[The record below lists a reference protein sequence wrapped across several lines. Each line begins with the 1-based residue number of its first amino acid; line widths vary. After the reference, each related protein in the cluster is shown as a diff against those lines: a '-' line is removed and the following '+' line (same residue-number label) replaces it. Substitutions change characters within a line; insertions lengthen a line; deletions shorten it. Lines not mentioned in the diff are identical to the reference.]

1 MLGAIWSRQASAEGK
16 QPSVLSTTPSTS
28 TNNSVLFEGRFT
40 NENMH
45 ATPEEGGNAIAESRE
60 VLPKW
65 TCLQCPKPFG
75 TYVVSS
81 WRRDLIVFILGTVTG
96 MVLFVC
102 STLASSM
109 QKTEVVPHGCPMES
123 MSTDNSSGILLPNA
137 SAGSHDPA
145 GRYAFVQMAYDIPG
159 VRSNQVWKV
168 MAMARTLMRFS
179 DYPLVVL
186 TNSTH
191 LPDGVPLGQAL
202 ERLNAQVLPLQDMT
216 ASAELGPLHR
226 FAVLKLQI
234 WLLTQ
239 YEKLVWLDT
248 DAILVRS
255 MDWLFERQPL
265 WGQRDDPSCQFREQ
279 TKEDEVLSSSIL
291 LIAPSKETF
300 DGLKRF
306 AEKGPQDW
314 WENDGQALIQQYFHR
329 EKHPVRLLDG
339 MDAAD
344 GICLGRTPGVPYS
357 SPGPWNLPA
366 FVHRSSWRNEC
377 FDFDVGRQQVKRH
390 GKIVNICHFHPLGS
404 YWRDMFCDALR
415 ITKTGTNNTDTF
427 CDDYYW
433 HNKD

>member
-1 MLGAIWSRQASAEGK
+1 MS
-16 QPSVLSTTPSTS
+16 STTPST
-28 TNNSVLFEGRFT
+28 TTDNSSLEGRNT
-40 NENMH
+40 KVH
-45 ATPEEGGNAIAESRE
+45 ASAEEEGEAIAEDRD
-60 VLPKW
+60 VLPRRAF
-65 TCLQCPKPFG
+65 LPCPTPLA
-75 TYVVSS
+75 THVASS
-81 WRRDLIVFILGTVTG
+81 WRRDLAVFILGSITG
-96 MVLFVC
+96 MVLFLC
-102 STLASSM
+102 STMASST
-109 QKTEVVPHGCPMES
+109 QRIELAPHGCPMETL
-123 MSTDNSSGILLPNA
+123 STDNSSGVLLPNA
-137 SAGSHDPA
+137 STGSHDPG

-202 ERLNAQVLPLQDMT
+202 ERLNAQVLPLQDRWPSLAT
-216 ASAELGPLHR
+216 SKELKPLHR
-226 FAVLKLQI
+226 FAYLKLQI

-239 YEKLVWLDT
+239 YEKLIWLDT

-255 MDWLFERQPL
+255 MDWLFERQPI
-265 WGQRDDPSCQFREQ
+265 WGQRDDPLCQFREQ
-279 TKEDEVLSSSIL
+279 MEKDEVLSSSIL
-291 LIAPSKETF
+291 LIAPSHETF
-300 DGLKRF
+300 NGLRRF
-306 AEKGPQDW
+306 AEARPQDW
-314 WENDGQALIQQYFHR
+314 WENDAQALIQGYFHQV
-329 EKHPVRLLDG
+329 KHPIRLLDG
-339 MDAAD
+339 TDAAD
-344 GICLGRTPGVPYS
+344 GNCLGRMPGVPYS

-377 FDFDVGRQQVKRH
+377 FDFDVGRQKVRRH

-415 ITKTGTNNTDTF
+415 ITKTGTNNTEAF